1 MVWARRVVLALPF
14 SAAAVLNVLVNI
26 ARPLDWRSEHI
37 DGYCFLFAT
46 PWGWLLDSGWFGS
59 FDTRWL
65 DTLMTF
71 LILLWIPALLY
82 SWCLWLLLRVSR
94 VAMGR
99 IRG

>member
-14 SAAAVLNVLVNI
+14 AAAATLHVLISI
-26 ARPLDWRSEHI
+26 ARPLHWRSEHI
-37 DGYCFLFAT
+37 AGYCFLFAT
-46 PWGWLLDSGWFGS
+46 PWGWLLDRGWSGS

-65 DTLMTF
+65 DHLMTF
-71 LILLWIPALLY
+71 LILLWIPAMLY
-82 SWCLWLLLRVSR
+82 SGCLWLLLRIGR